1 MRRKFILNLCL
12 YSEIISREFGD
23 TIQVYYEYLEAYP
36 EESDQVKRIWLEE
49 ATYKRNYYKVDG
61 IMTATGTNQKMF
73 NDELFT
79 EEFFTTRWWNVLQTD
94 RQALLDFIESNPK
107 EGDIFKRKMFPP
119 SPTMIFQTLKNICT
133 SDLIYEFGKSY
144 VGIGYVDLTPLL
156 WGEFQNK
163 ECRKP
168 MNFYG
173 YDASVV
179 VVLRSKVILELLK
192 MDEAKI
198 FTNSILQVPTC
209 FFISFSIK
217 TTLSFYKLLK
227 TAKTKK
233 SRKSRNELK
242 SSHKSMASYCRHFPS
257 FNRVKEYIGMGKESF
272 LNKCFNL

>member
-1 MRRKFILNLCL
+1 MRRKFILNLCH
-12 YSEIISREFGD
+12 YREIISREFGD
-23 TIQVYYEYLEAYP
+23 TIQVYFEYLEAYP
-36 EESDQVKRIWLEE
+36 EESDQIEQIWLEE

-94 RQALLDFIESNPK
+94 RQALLDFIQSNPK

-119 SPTMIFQTLKNICT
+119 SPTMILQTLKNICT

-144 VGIGYVDLTPLL
+144 VGMGYVDLTPLL
-156 WGEFQNK
+156 WAEFQNK

-173 YDASVV
+173 YNNSVV

-198 FTNSILQVPTC
+198 FTSSILQVLPC

-217 TTLSFYKLLK
+217 TTFSFYKLLK
-227 TAKTKK
+227 TAKKK
-233 SRKSRNELK
+233 STKFRNEFE
-242 SSHKSMASYCRHFPS
+242 SSHKSMVSCCRHFSS
-257 FNRVKEYIGMGKESF
+257 FNRVKEYIGMGKKSF